1 MKLGHCVTCNAQII
15 KFNKNNMPKVLGS
28 YRSVLMHTEEDGS
41 FEVPLCIDCHD
52 SFSSENFDDLA
63 KKFYHYMREV
73 APKTSENYKNVKF
86 SGFVKKG
93 SLKAQDIQ
101 GGAKIW
107 R

>member
-1 MKLGHCVTCNAQII
+1 
-15 KFNKNNMPKVLGS
+15 MPKVLGS
-28 YRSVLMHTEEDGS
+28 YRSVLMHTEDGGS

-52 SFSSENFDDLA
+52 NFSSERFEDLS
-63 KKFYHYMREV
+63 KKLHAYLCDV
-73 APKTSENYKNVKF
+73 APKMSERFKDLKF

-101 GGAKIW
+101 GGAKVW